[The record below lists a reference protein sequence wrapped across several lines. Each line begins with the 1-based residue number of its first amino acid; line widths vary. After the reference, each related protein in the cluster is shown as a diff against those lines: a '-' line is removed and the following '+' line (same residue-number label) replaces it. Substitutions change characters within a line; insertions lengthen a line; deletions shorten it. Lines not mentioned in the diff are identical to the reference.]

1 MGEIESVQDRAHLHG
16 ERVLVDRAHPD
27 EIARFPGRAQEVRT
41 FLTALAL
48 EHPHLDGVALARD
61 LEPLLGLPEL
71 HDAARI
77 PAHRT
82 ARQLAG
88 NFSLALSRDGVDRGG
103 NRGHELADPAFRL
116 AAAKS
121 VRKLLRDESGREL
134 AGAEALVLHHGR
146 EERDVVADAV

>member
-41 FLTALAL
+41 FLPALAL
-48 EHPHLDGVALARD
+48 EQPHLDGVALARD
-61 LEPLLGLPEL
+61 LEPLLGLAEL
-71 HDAARI
+71 DDAAGI
-77 PAHRT
+77 PAYRT

-88 NFSLALSRDGVDRGG
+88 NFSLALSRDEVGRRG
-103 NRGHELADPAFRL
+103 NRGHALPDAAFRL

-121 VRKLLRDESGREL
+121 ARETP
-134 AGAEALVLHHGR
+134 R
-146 EERDVVADAV
+146 